1 MRRCIH
7 IKECEIHM
15 TDIID
20 RNVTFILTVV
30 HKCVRYVPH
39 TIVNDAY
46 NLVHLAHLIMIY
58 FFIIRDVRK
67 KKKTEQYIFLVM
79 FMRDIKNKLRVYD
92 AGKCF
97 YHLGRNRFC
106 NMPWKQMKQDI
117 ITP

>member
-67 KKKTEQYIFLVM
+67 KRKQNNIFFSNVYARHKK
-79 FMRDIKNKLRVYD
+79 
-92 AGKCF
+92 
-97 YHLGRNRFC
+97 
-106 NMPWKQMKQDI
+106 
-117 ITP
+117 

>member
-7 IKECEIHM
+7 IKEREIHM
-15 TDIID
+15 TDIVD

-79 FMRDIKNKLRVYD
+79 FMRDIKK
-92 AGKCF
+92 
-97 YHLGRNRFC
+97 
-106 NMPWKQMKQDI
+106 
-117 ITP
+117 